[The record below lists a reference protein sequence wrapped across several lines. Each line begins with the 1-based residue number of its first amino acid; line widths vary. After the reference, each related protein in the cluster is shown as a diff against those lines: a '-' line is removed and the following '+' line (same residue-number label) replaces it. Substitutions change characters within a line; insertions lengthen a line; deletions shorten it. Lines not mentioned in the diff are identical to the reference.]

1 MLLDLRGITQP
12 CQLTSRF
19 YQELVLQSVDLLVR
33 VTPVA
38 WKNWHGHGIGI
49 GLGCLSVDDCET
61 GRRPASVRGGKSMAL
76 DDADS

>member
-1 MLLDLRGITQP
+1 M
-12 CQLTSRF
+12 
-19 YQELVLQSVDLLVR
+19 R